1 MVFYITGEVNKNI
14 YDFINEQQVFK
25 KGIKPYITADLF
37 LNFIKKELRN
47 LEVDYLI
54 IDLLVLQLDEPM
66 MIEEAIEAFKV
77 LNKKGTIV
85 ISAVGEDEER
95 REVWRTYCNNRYEF
109 LYQEEN
115 LEEEM
120 FKLLNHSTE
129 ELVIDNQSE
138 ELKNDDKETV
148 KRTQIKKKVTK
159 SNKEESTQLVKE
171 ESSKIEDSQPEGIS
185 PDKLYHKA
193 NVKVKTNDGQ
203 AISKNNS
210 LMNEDQYKSVVNDKV
225 VEEVINIPKK
235 NKVITLDEYLLKN
248 CKDKDETINWK
259 CNNIFIG
266 IVGTERKVGTTL
278 ASIQMANA
286 LAATSAKVSYTETN
300 THNHLQLIANE
311 YIMEQIEDHYYK
323 NSVSYYLDKKFDIEA
338 KYNFI
343 LFDLGAI
350 NERTDWIIR
359 IIEELINEVILVA
372 GCKPYEQKAL
382 KYALSKLQGK
392 NLHLLCN
399 NATLEEYEQMNMLYN
414 SDKVK
419 CIEYKNETDLFSK
432 NNWLDNISEILQ
444 EYRTE

>member
-1 MVFYITGEVNKNI
+1 MKV
-14 YDFINEQQVFK
+14 
-25 KGIKPYITADLF
+25 
-37 LNFIKKELRN
+37 EL
-47 LEVDYLI
+47 
-54 IDLLVLQLDEPM
+54 
-66 MIEEAIEAFKV
+66 
-77 LNKKGTIV
+77 
-85 ISAVGEDEER
+85 
-95 REVWRTYCNNRYEF
+95 
-109 LYQEEN
+109 
-115 LEEEM
+115 
-120 FKLLNHSTE
+120 
-129 ELVIDNQSE
+129 
-138 ELKNDDKETV
+138 
-148 KRTQIKKKVTK
+148 
-159 SNKEESTQLVKE
+159 
-171 ESSKIEDSQPEGIS
+171 SKIEDSQQEGIS
-185 PDKLYHKA
+185 PDKLYDKA

-203 AISKNNS
+203 AISKNNI
-210 LMNEDQYKSVVNDKV
+210 LINNNKIESVVNDKA
-225 VEEVINIPKK
+225 VEDEKINIPKK

-300 THNHLQLIANE
+300 THNHLQSIANE
-311 YIMEQIEDHYYK
+311 YIMEQIDDYYYK

-359 IIEELINEVILVA
+359 IIEELINEVILVT

-399 NATLEEYEQMNMLYN
+399 NATPEEYEQMNMLYN
-414 SDKVK
+414 SDTVK
-419 CIEYKNETDLFSK
+419 CIKYKNETDLFSK
-432 NNWLDNISEILQ
+432 NNWLENISEILH